1 MEDFLK
7 ITSDLVNRLKSE
19 ETNIF
24 WSNPL
29 IFFSAG
35 AGGRGGKREFD
46 RKSGD
51 TRTGIK
57 AEEKRGGSGKGN
69 WGNFEDDVKVGVSH
83 DLSRHY
89 DDNLCCDLDD
99 LYNGLIFTDSREL
112 M

>member
-1 MEDFLK
+1 MELPVVAADPE
-7 ITSDLVNRLKSE
+7 VNRLKRQ
-19 ETNIF
+19 IF
-24 WSNPL
+24 SSSKPL

-69 WGNFEDDVKVGVSH
+69 WGNFEDDVKVGVS
-83 DLSRHY
+83 
-89 DDNLCCDLDD
+89 DD
-99 LYNGLIFTDSREL
+99 LFPSL
-112 M
+112 